1 MSWLSQLQG
10 CYWVEPEGLPDILR
24 SKGQPA
30 RKEPLA
36 QMPAAEGEELSSAG
50 VRGSWLL
57 DALVLVPFTQ
67 Q

>member
-1 MSWLSQLQG
+1 MSQLQG
-10 CYWVEPEGLPDILR
+10 CYWVEPEGLPDFLR
-24 SKGQPA
+24 PKGQPA
-30 RKEPLA
+30 RKEHPA

-57 DALVLVPFTQ
+57 VALVLVPFTQ